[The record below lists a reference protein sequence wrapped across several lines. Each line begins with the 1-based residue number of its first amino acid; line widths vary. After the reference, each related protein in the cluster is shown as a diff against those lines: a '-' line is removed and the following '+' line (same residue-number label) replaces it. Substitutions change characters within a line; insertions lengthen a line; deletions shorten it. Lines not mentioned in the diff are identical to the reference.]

1 MAFFLVYQQIENW
14 LIYPRVMRQAVR
26 VSGLAA
32 ILSVLVG
39 TAIAG
44 VFGALVA
51 VPVYAAAQ
59 IVVRQVWLPR
69 QDAR

>member
-1 MAFFLVYQQIENW
+1 MN
-14 LIYPRVMRQAVR
+14 QAVR

-32 ILSVLVG
+32 MLSVLVG
-39 TAIAG
+39 TAVAG

-51 VPVYAAAQ
+51 VPAYAAAS
-59 IVVRQVWLPR
+59 IVVREVLLPR